1 MFKQISMKNIVVQ
14 VTDASFENDVLRS
27 QTPVLVFFWAVWA
40 GPLEI
45 IHPIVELI
53 GIEYAGRLK
62 VAKFY
67 IDQNTKMPTNYNVK
81 DVPTLII
88 FKKGILTA
96 TKVGALPLK
105 QLREFIDSNL

>member
-1 MFKQISMKNIVVQ
+1 MYKQISMKNLIVQ

-53 GIEYAGRLK
+53 AIEYAGRLRL
-62 VAKFY
+62 AKFH
-67 IDQNTKMPTNYNVK
+67 IDQNLKISKNYNIK

-88 FKKGILTA
+88 FKNGILTE
-96 TKVGALPLK
+96 TKVGVLPLK